1 MAYIFY
7 KAINQLYNDNRLVV
21 AAAADTIGN
30 TGCDK
35 IAGTGIYAGALTQQG
50 SGEDDG
56 PYIHQSVGKGV
67 IFTHGRYWG
76 GYFVPVLVCLVI
88 ALLHSSRNILN

>member
-7 KAINQLYNDNRLVV
+7 KAINQAYNDNRLVL

-30 TGCDK
+30 VGCDK
-35 IAGTGIYAGALTQQG
+35 IAGTGIPAGAPTQQG

-67 IFTHGRYWG
+67 IFTHGRYQG
-76 GYFVPVLVCLVI
+76 ELFIL
-88 ALLHSSRNILN
+88 SRH